1 MKGAAAMAETT
12 TTPEATPE
20 GDEST
25 ETKPTETKETP
36 SSTTVTPE
44 EQAVIDAAENPKA
57 VERLITSEREARRA
71 ADTAAAE
78 AKAAADK
85 ATAKV
90 QEFENAKKTDQEKL
104 ADERD
109 ELKTKATEANE
120 KAATAE
126 ADALR
131 VRVALEK
138 KLPAELI
145 DRLRGTTKEE
155 LEADADALL
164 KLVKPAEAV
173 DFDGGIRK
181 PAPADVT
188 PGLGRLAHAYADS
201 GKK

>member
-1 MKGAAAMAETT
+1 MADESSTT
-12 TTPEATPE
+12 TTPEATSE
-20 GDEST
+20 GDGKST
-25 ETKPTETKETP
+25 ETQPAETKEAP
-36 SSTTVTPE
+36 STTTVTPE

-71 ADTAAAE
+71 ADAAAAE
-78 AKAAADK
+78 AKAAADE
-85 ATAKV
+85 AQAKV

-109 ELKTKATEANE
+109 ALKTKAAEADE

-138 KLPAELI
+138 KLPADLI

-155 LEADADALL
+155 LESDADALL
-164 KLVKPAEAV
+164 KLVKPAEAT
-173 DFDGGIRK
+173 DFDGGPRK